1 MFKLLFRLLAEGATW
16 RAGVKETEL
25 GNGSVVTPGSL
36 PQGGTSEFSS
46 QELGRYRA
54 KLRVFKQTLP
64 PGVRPT
70 EAKNCFPSCSPREK
84 LVIGDEA
91 GECLAA
97 KPNTQSP

>member
-25 GNGSVVTPGSL
+25 GNGSAVTPGSL

-46 QELGRYRA
+46 QELGRYCA

-64 PGVRPT
+64 PEVRPT
-70 EAKNCFPSCSPREK
+70 EAKTALL
-84 LVIGDEA
+84 LVPQGKNSSLVMRQESA
-91 GECLAA
+91 
-97 KPNTQSP
+97 